1 MNNLRIEM
9 TISNKTYV
17 EKYETSLNAKEL
29 SKVIRENKYFLIEES
44 DIVTIYNFDNVDV
57 LKIIQE

>member
-1 MNNLRIEM
+1 M

-17 EKYETSLNAKEL
+17 EEYESSLNAKEL
-29 SKVIRENKYFLIEES
+29 SKVIRENKYFLIEEA
-44 DIVTIYNFDNVDV
+44 DTVTMYNFDNVDV

>member
-1 MNNLRIEM
+1 M

-17 EKYETSLNAKEL
+17 EEYESSLNAKEL
-29 SKVIRENKYFLIEES
+29 SKVIRENKYFLIEKANT
-44 DIVTIYNFDNVDV
+44 VTMYNFDNVDV